1 MIFRVF
7 YVLESVYRKL
17 RELLGSVG
25 GVARPEIFLLLLLV
39 MTYILAGIIALLLA
53 AIGYLLGKVYTL
65 KLNKHGAEKEAGD
78 ASLRNTWNK
87 FDELLISL
95 LTIHEIG
102 IVNAGT
108 IKKEEFF
115 QTVVESACDL
125 IHSPRGSLMILNEAA
140 GELRI
145 VASKNISKAVI
156 ANTSLKPGQGIAG
169 RAFETGETIF
179 VTDPEHNA
187 QYKDFIGLEE
197 QKDPFIAL
205 PLKVKDKPF
214 GVLSLHLPREKESF
228 SDYDLKFLTL
238 LAGEA
243 AITLENIKLYES
255 IENFYLEMV
264 QTLARVIDAKDA
276 YTGDHAGRARYKAHA
291 LAEELHMPDMMT
303 KYVEYAALL
312 HDIGKIGI
320 DGGILSKP
328 DRLTEAEYAE
338 IKKHPAIGYQIL
350 SPIHFLGPVSQM
362 VLYHQE
368 WYNGMGYPEGLKG
381 EEIPLGARIVA
392 TIDSWDAMMSNSP
405 YRKALS
411 RETAIS
417 ELTKGA
423 GKQFDP
429 QVIEAFLKLE
439 SKEWKETGNSEPP
452 KGGLA
457 C

>member
-1 MIFRVF
+1 
-7 YVLESVYRKL
+7 
-17 RELLGSVG
+17 
-25 GVARPEIFLLLLLV
+25 
-39 MTYILAGIIALLLA
+39 MTYILAALIALLLGV
-53 AIGYLLGKVYTL
+53 IGYLLNKVYAMKLDKPSSEAEERDLPL
-65 KLNKHGAEKEAGD
+65 K
-78 ASLRNTWNK
+78 STWNK
-87 FDELLISL
+87 FDELLTSL

-102 IVNAGT
+102 IVNAGST
-108 IKKEEFF
+108 KKEEFF
-115 QTVVESACDL
+115 QTVVDSACDL
-125 IHSPRGSLMILNEAA
+125 IHSPRGSLMVFDEAA
-140 GELRI
+140 KELKI
-145 VASKNISKAVI
+145 VASKNISREVI
-156 ANTSLKPGQGIAG
+156 DSTRIKPGQGIAG

-179 VTDPEHNA
+179 VTDPEHNT
-187 QYKDFIGLEE
+187 QYKDYIGSEE

-214 GVLSLHLPREKESF
+214 GVLNLHLSRKKESF
-228 SDYDLKFLTL
+228 TDYDLKFLTL
-238 LAGEA
+238 LAGES

-276 YTGDHAGRARYKAHA
+276 YTGDHAGRARQKARS
-291 LAEELHMPDMMT
+291 LAEELHMPDQMI

-328 DRLTEAEYAE
+328 GRLTEEEYNE

-350 SPIHFLGPVSQM
+350 SPIHFLGPVAQM

-392 TIDSWDAMMSNSP
+392 TIDAWDAMMSDRP

-411 RETAIS
+411 REIGIS
-417 ELTKGA
+417 ELSKGA

-429 QVIEAFLKLE
+429 VVVSAFLRLE
-439 SKEWKETGNSEPP
+439 NKEWQEPRG
-452 KGGLA
+452 K
-457 C
+457 

>member
-1 MIFRVF
+1 
-7 YVLESVYRKL
+7 
-17 RELLGSVG
+17 
-25 GVARPEIFLLLLLV
+25 
-39 MTYILAGIIALLLA
+39 MTYILATLIALLLCV
-53 AIGYLLGKVYTL
+53 IGYLLNKVYAIKLDKPSSEAEERDLSL
-65 KLNKHGAEKEAGD
+65 K
-78 ASLRNTWNK
+78 NTWNK
-87 FDELLISL
+87 FDELLTSL

-102 IVNAGT
+102 IVNAGS

-115 QTVVESACDL
+115 QTVVDSACDL
-125 IHSPRGSLMILNEAA
+125 IHSPRGSLMVFDEASK
-140 GELRI
+140 ELKI
-145 VASKNISKAVI
+145 VASKNISREVI
-156 ANTSLKPGQGIAG
+156 DNTRIKPGQGIAG

-179 VTDPEHNA
+179 VTDPEHNT
-187 QYKDFIGLEE
+187 QYKDFIGSEE

-214 GVLSLHLPREKESF
+214 GVLNLHLSRKKESF
-228 SDYDLKFLTL
+228 TDYDLKFLTL
-238 LAGEA
+238 LAGES

-276 YTGDHAGRARYKAHA
+276 YTGDHAGRARQKARA
-291 LAEELHMPDMMT
+291 LAEELHMPDQMI

-328 DRLTEAEYAE
+328 GRLTEDEYNE

-350 SPIHFLGPVSQM
+350 SPIHFLGPVAQM

-392 TIDSWDAMMSNSP
+392 TIDAWDAMMSDRP

-411 RETAIS
+411 REIGIS
-417 ELTKGA
+417 ELSKGA

-429 QVIEAFLKLE
+429 VVVSAFLKLE
-439 SKEWKETGNSEPP
+439 TKEWQEAK
-452 KGGLA
+452 
-457 C
+457 

>member
-1 MIFRVF
+1 M
-7 YVLESVYRKL
+7 
-17 RELLGSVG
+17 
-25 GVARPEIFLLLLLV
+25 LLLLI
-39 MTYILAGIIALLLA
+39 MTYILAGVVALLLA
-53 AIGYLLGKVYTL
+53 VIGWLLNRIYAL
-65 KLNKHGAEKEAGD
+65 KLDKPGSETENGD
-78 ASLRNTWNK
+78 VSLRNTWSK
-87 FDELLISL
+87 FDELLTSL

-102 IVNAGT
+102 IVNAGS

-115 QTVVESACDL
+115 QTVVKSACDL
-125 IHSPRGSLMILNEAA
+125 IRAPRGSLMIFDEESK
-140 GELRI
+140 ELRI
-145 VASKNISKAVI
+145 VASKNISKAAL
-156 ANTSLKPGQGIAG
+156 ANTSIKPGQGIGG

-179 VTDPEHNA
+179 VTDPAHNT
-187 QYKDFIGLEE
+187 QYKDFIGLED
-197 QKDPFIAL
+197 QKEPFISL

-214 GVLSLHLPREKESF
+214 GVLNLHLPKEKESF
-228 SDYDLKFLTL
+228 TDYDLKFLTL
-238 LAGEA
+238 LAGES

-276 YTGDHAGRARYKAHA
+276 YTGDHADRARKKACA
-291 LAEELHMPDMMT
+291 LAEELHMPGQMI

-320 DGGILSKP
+320 DGSILSKP
-328 DRLTEAEYAE
+328 GRLTEAEYAE

-350 SPIHFLGPVSQM
+350 SPIHFLGPVAQM

-368 WYNGMGYPEGLKG
+368 WYNGMGYPEGLKS

-392 TIDSWDAMMSNSP
+392 TIDAWDAMMSDRP

-411 RETAIS
+411 REVGIS

-429 QVIEAFLKLE
+429 QVVEAFLKLE
-439 SKEWKETGNSEPP
+439 SREWKDTAKTEG
-452 KGGLA
+452 
-457 C
+457 

>member
-1 MIFRVF
+1 
-7 YVLESVYRKL
+7 
-17 RELLGSVG
+17 
-25 GVARPEIFLLLLLV
+25 
-39 MTYILAGIIALLLA
+39 MTYILAIVIALLLA
-53 AIGYLLGKVYTL
+53 VIGWLLNKVYAM
-65 KLNKHGAEKEAGD
+65 KLDKPSSETEERD
-78 ASLRNTWNK
+78 LSLNNTWNK
-87 FDELLISL
+87 FDELLTSL

-108 IKKEEFF
+108 IKKEDFF
-115 QTVVESACDL
+115 QTVVDSACEL
-125 IHSPRGSLMILNEAA
+125 IHSPRGSMMVFDEATK
-140 GELRI
+140 ELKI
-145 VASKNISKAVI
+145 VASKNISREVME
-156 ANTSLKPGQGIAG
+156 NTHIKPGQGIAG

-179 VTDPEHNA
+179 VTDPEHNT
-187 QYKDFIGLEE
+187 QYKDFIGSEE

-214 GVLSLHLPREKESF
+214 GVLNLHLLRKKESF
-228 SDYDLKFLTL
+228 TDYDLKFLTL
-238 LAGEA
+238 LAGES

-276 YTGDHAGRARYKAHA
+276 YTGDHAGRARQKARA
-291 LAEELHMPDMMT
+291 LAEELHMPDKMI

-328 DRLTEAEYAE
+328 GRLTEEEYNE

-350 SPIHFLGPVSQM
+350 SPIHFLGPVAQM

-392 TIDSWDAMMSNSP
+392 TIDAWDAMMSDRP

-411 RETAIS
+411 REIGIS
-417 ELTKGA
+417 ELSKGA

-429 QVIEAFLKLE
+429 LVVSAFLKLE
-439 SKEWKETGNSEPP
+439 NKEWQEPKTG
-452 KGGLA
+452 A
-457 C
+457 

>member
-1 MIFRVF
+1 
-7 YVLESVYRKL
+7 
-17 RELLGSVG
+17 
-25 GVARPEIFLLLLLV
+25 
-39 MTYILAGIIALLLA
+39 MTHVLAGIIFVLLGVV
-53 AIGYLLGKVYTL
+53 GYLLKKVYAL
-65 KLNKHGAEKEAGD
+65 KLDKPSSETEERD
-78 ASLRNTWNK
+78 ASLKNTWNK
-87 FDELLISL
+87 FDELLTSL

-102 IVNAGT
+102 IVNAGS
-108 IKKEEFF
+108 IKKEEFY
-115 QTVVESACDL
+115 QTVLESACEL
-125 IHSPRGSLMILNEAA
+125 IHSPRGSLMIFDDASQ
-140 GELRI
+140 ELRI
-145 VASKNISKAVI
+145 AASKNISKEVI
-156 ANTSLKPGQGIAG
+156 ETTHIKPGQGIGG

-179 VTDPEHNA
+179 VTDPEQNT
-187 QYKDFIGLEE
+187 QYKDFIGGEE
-197 QKDPFIAL
+197 QKEPFIAL

-214 GVLSLHLPREKESF
+214 GVLNLHLSREKESF
-228 SDYDLKFLTL
+228 TDYDLKFLTL
-238 LAGEA
+238 LAGES

-276 YTGDHAGRARYKAHA
+276 YTGDHAGRARQKARS
-291 LAEELHMPDMMT
+291 LAEELHMPEQMI

-328 DRLTEAEYAE
+328 GRLTEAEYTE

-350 SPIHFLGPVSQM
+350 SPIHFLGPVAQM

-392 TIDSWDAMMSNSP
+392 TIDAWDAMMSDRP

-411 RETAIS
+411 REIGVS

-429 QVIEAFLKLE
+429 QVVEAFLKLE
-439 SKEWKETGNSEPP
+439 NKEWQGP
-452 KGGLA
+452 K
-457 C
+457 